1 MKEPDASER
10 SIADS
15 LERMQKAGTEFF
27 VDGEPVSL
35 KEAVKYAVLEDH
47 AYMAD
52 YVVGPCGKVEQVR
65 LDKVD
70 LS

>member
-35 KEAVKYAVLEDH
+35 KEAVKSY
-47 AYMAD
+47 
-52 YVVGPCGKVEQVR
+52 
-65 LDKVD
+65 DKTGEG
-70 LS
+70 